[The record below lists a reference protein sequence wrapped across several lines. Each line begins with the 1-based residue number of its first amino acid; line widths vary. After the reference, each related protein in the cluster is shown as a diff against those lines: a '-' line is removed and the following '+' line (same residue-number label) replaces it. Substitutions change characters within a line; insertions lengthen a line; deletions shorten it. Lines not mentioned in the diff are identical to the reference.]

1 MKADDLRRMAAFM
14 EYDVKKAEQSALDE
28 RFLTD
33 EAGRLSRDCTVMTFL
48 GPMALRIF
56 EETDGGKIFDLYDG
70 KDGELRS
77 GEQKTVADADD
88 MQRVVITRSVL
99 LKLLEPM
106 TSDFVILK
114 VAKDYPVKIVGEI
127 GESCAAAYI
136 APRVGE

>member
-14 EYDVKKAEQSALDE
+14 EYDVKKAEQGALDE

-33 EAGRLSRDCTVMTFL
+33 EAGRISRDRTVMTFL

-56 EETDGGKIFDLYDG
+56 EETDSGIRFDLYED
-70 KDGELRS
+70 DGELRRDD
-77 GEQKTVADADD
+77 QKSIDD
-88 MQRVVITRSVL
+88 SPEVQRVVITRSVL

-114 VAKDYPVKIVGEI
+114 VAKDYPLKIVGEI
-127 GESCAAAYI
+127 GENCAAAYI